1 VKLLLDQNLS
11 RKLVHALEP
20 VFPET
25 THVIFAR
32 LDRAT
37 DSDIW
42 HWARLRGFTIAT
54 KNTDMVDLCVL
65 RGAPPKVLWLRV
77 GNCAT
82 ELILEVILRN
92 QPRIASFEADSER
105 VVLSLFRLF
114 AVDA

>member
-11 RKLVHALEP
+11 RKLVPALEP
-20 VFPET
+20 LYPET
-25 THVIFAR
+25 THVILAR

-42 HWARLRGFTIAT
+42 HWARLRGLTIAT

-77 GNCAT
+77 GNCT
-82 ELILEVILRN
+82 TDLIVEVIVRN
-92 QPRIASFEADSER
+92 QERIASFDADPGR
-105 VVLSLFRLF
+105 VVLPLFRLS
-114 AVDA
+114 AVD